1 MEPIRQ
7 SEGLWRDVYRERQKK
22 ALNRPLER
30 RVVHPH
36 AQSVFGSPKRPNP
49 AISTNLYDRVSLEY
63 ATAEGDRRAAGVE
76 GSKGIQGWL
85 VITVADASRKRRQVV
100 QSPQDDNPY
109 HADIILPDEHAEN
122 WEDME
127 VHVREFL
134 RLSRW
139 QGRASPVDADPQP
152 VQQ

>member
-22 ALNRPLER
+22 ALSRPLEQ
-30 RVVHPH
+30 RVIHPH
-36 AQSVFGSPKRPNP
+36 AHSVFGSPKRPNA
-49 AISTNLYDRVSLEY
+49 AISTNLYDRVCLEY
-63 ATAEGDRRAAGVE
+63 ATVEGDRRAAYVE

-100 QSPQDDNPY
+100 HSPQEDNPY

-122 WEDME
+122 WEDVQ
-127 VHVREFL
+127 VHLREFL

-139 QGRASPVDADPQP
+139 QDRASPIDEVARPAR
-152 VQQ
+152 